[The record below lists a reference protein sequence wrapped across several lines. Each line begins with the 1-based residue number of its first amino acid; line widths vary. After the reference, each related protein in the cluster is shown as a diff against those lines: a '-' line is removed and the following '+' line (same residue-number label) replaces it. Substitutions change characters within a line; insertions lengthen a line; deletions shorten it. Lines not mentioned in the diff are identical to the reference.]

1 MHLAVGSRDE
11 FAERWDSRVNFLLSG
26 ACVPFSFAFPPT
38 DQIIR
43 TLIASDGTVATPGQQ
58 WRQTEYAGKDHN
70 ILEDLRALPPDEL
83 RTASFAL
90 RHGELAAFDHP
101 GGMLEGFEQ
110 QVMER
115 WYAWLWGM
123 GFEWDRCYSILRTS
137 GAGTVTGYHMVRL

>member
-1 MHLAVGSRDE
+1 MRLLQHGVKTLAPAREAAV
-11 FAERWDSRVNFLLSG
+11 
-26 ACVPFSFAFPPT
+26 
-38 DQIIR
+38 Q
-43 TLIASDGTVATPGQQ
+43 
-58 WRQTEYAGKDHN
+58 K

-101 GGMLEGFEQ
+101 GGMLEGFEKE
-110 QVMER
+110 VMER

-137 GAGTVTGYHMVRL
+137 GAGTVTGYHMVSL